1 MLRQQ
6 QAHWSVP
13 RETVN
18 ARKEVRMSESEEEKG
33 WEQKNREAAE
43 QEKENERKA
52 KEANEKNG

>member
-1 MLRQQ
+1 
-6 QAHWSVP
+6 
-13 RETVN
+13 
-18 ARKEVRMSESEEEKG
+18 MSESEEEKG